1 METAGSLPCR
11 RFCFSCKPSHRAL
24 YHGAFVFRLSRIK
37 NNTVLNEYRKKRDF
51 KKTAEPAGDDRH
63 SSGDRAF
70 VVQKH
75 AATHLHYD
83 LRLEVDGVL
92 KSWAVPKGPSLNP
105 GDKRLAMHVE
115 DHPFEYRNFEG
126 SIPKGEYGGGE
137 VIIWDKGTYAPEGT
151 LSTKEQL
158 AKGELK
164 FQLHGEK
171 LRGSFVIVKLKKPGN
186 KNEWLLIKHRDAFA
200 DSKWDAEQH
209 AESVVS
215 GRTLEDI
222 AAGRPASGAR
232 RAVDPSA
239 LSEAIET
246 PMPKMPSGVRATLAE
261 LGDKAFSSPNWVFE
275 IKWDGVRAIAQI
287 ENGKTSLWARS
298 GRDVTLEY
306 PEFKDMAAR
315 FRVRDAIIDGEIV
328 TLDADGRSNF
338 HTLQHRLGV
347 QNPSRQLMQSVP
359 LDYFAFDVMY
369 AEGYDLRR
377 VPLVER
383 KDFLQQILSPNE
395 RIHFSEHIPE
405 QGEAL
410 YEAARGKGLEGII
423 AKLKN
428 STYAGARTSTWVK
441 LKIVS
446 EVDAVVAGY
455 TEGRGSRKF
464 FGALVLGLYEGG
476 ELKFI
481 GNVGTGFDET
491 KQEEITKQLEE
502 LRAEK
507 SPFSKPPALRENV
520 DWVEPTLVARVKY
533 ANWTNDNHLRAPVF
547 LSLLTDRSARDCTME
562 DAKPESTAALES
574 KAEKENPAP
583 KKAKGKPAKAA
594 PVNEPEREEIPTE
607 KPPPAIDISRA
618 KQKASKNPAPSPKA
632 ASKTISISSGRESE
646 VENELRAG
654 HKETMDV
661 ESDGQRLHFSNLNK
675 IYFPEVGVKKREL
688 LAYYYRMARYI
699 LPFLQ
704 DRPMV
709 LRRYPDGVDGK
720 AFFQKEAPSYL
731 PDWIQTATVDSEERG
746 GEMQYILCNSRATL
760 LYLTNLGCID
770 HNPWSSR
777 AQSQE
782 NPDYVFFDLDPTDDT
797 PFSDVMH
804 IAREIY
810 AMLKSI
816 KMRCY
821 MKTSGA
827 SGFHIFIPLEPKY
840 TYEQTRT
847 FAEVVGRLVASKN
860 SKLTTFERTVSK
872 RPKGRILIDALQN
885 ASGKPLACA
894 YSVRAFPKATVST
907 PLTPEELT
915 TNISAEQF
923 TLRNFNDRIAK
934 VGDLWSDFWQN
945 RQTLDRAL
953 ELLAGKFPKGER

>member
-1 METAGSLPCR
+1 MLD
-11 RFCFSCKPSHRAL
+11 
-24 YHGAFVFRLSRIK
+24 
-37 NNTVLNEYRKKRDF
+37 EYKKKRDF
-51 KKTAEPAGDDRH
+51 KKTAEPAGDERH
-63 SSGDRAF
+63 HGSDRAF

-115 DHPFEYRNFEG
+115 DHPFEYRKFEG

-137 VIIWDKGTYAPEGT
+137 VIIWDQGTYAPEGT

-171 LRGSFVIVKLKKPGN
+171 LRGSFVILKLRKPGN

-200 DSKWDAEQH
+200 DNKWDSEQH

-222 AAGRPASGAR
+222 AAGRPASLEHRIA
-232 RAVDPSA
+232 DPSA
-239 LSEAIET
+239 LPGAVQAS
-246 PMPKMPSGVRATLAE
+246 MPKMPSGVRATLAE
-261 LGDKAFSSPNWVFE
+261 LGDKPFSSPNWVYE

-287 ENGKTSLWARS
+287 EDGKTTLWARS
-298 GRDVTLEY
+298 GRDVTSEY

-315 FRVRDAIIDGEIV
+315 FRLRNAIIDGEIV

-347 QNPSRQLMQSVP
+347 QNPSRQMMQSVP

-369 AEGYDLRR
+369 ADGYDLRR
-377 VPLVER
+377 ASLVDR
-383 KDFLQQILSPNE
+383 KDFLKQILSGNE
-395 RIHFSEHIPE
+395 RIHFSEHIAE
-405 QGEAL
+405 QGEAM
-410 YEAARGKGLEGII
+410 YEAARSKGLEGIV

-428 STYAGARTSTWVK
+428 STYAGERTSTWVK

-464 FGALVLGLYEGG
+464 FGALVLGLYEGR

-481 GNVGTGFDET
+481 GSVGTGFDEA
-491 KQEEITKQLEE
+491 KQEKIFDKLNV
-502 LRAEK
+502 LRSK
-507 SPFSKPPALRENV
+507 TSPFAKIPGLRENV
-520 DWVEPTLVARVKY
+520 EWVEPELVARVKY

-547 LSLLTDRSARDCTME
+547 LSLLTDRAAKDCTME
-562 DAKPESTAALES
+562 DAKPESTAALET
-574 KAEKENPAP
+574 KAEKENPAAP
-583 KKAKGKPAKAA
+583 KTKTKAKRAAKSDSARESDDE
-594 PVNEPEREEIPTE
+594 PVHLIESDAVDEISP
-607 KPPPAIDISRA
+607 SR
-618 KQKASKNPAPSPKA
+618 KNPAKSQMASPKA
-632 ASKTISISSGRESE
+632 TSKTVSISSGREAE
-646 VENELRAG
+646 IENELRSG
-654 HKETMDV
+654 IKETLDV

-731 PDWIQTATVDSEERG
+731 PDWIETATVDSEERG
-746 GEMQYILCNSRATL
+746 GEMQYILCNSRAAL

-782 NPDYVFFDLDPTDDT
+782 NPDYVFFDLDPTPDT
-797 PFSDVMH
+797 PFSDVMRV
-804 IAREIY
+804 AREIY

-821 MKTSGA
+821 LKTSGA

-840 TYEQTRT
+840 TFEQTRT
-847 FAEVVGRLVASKN
+847 FAEVVGRLVASEN
-860 SKLTTFERTVSK
+860 PKLTTFERTVSK

-907 PLTPEELT
+907 PLSPEELS

-923 TLRNFNDRIAK
+923 TLRNFNDRFAK
-934 VGDLWSDFWQN
+934 VGDLWSDFWKN

-953 ELLAGKFPKGER
+953 ELLAKKFPKGES

>member
-1 METAGSLPCR
+1 L
-11 RFCFSCKPSHRAL
+11 
-24 YHGAFVFRLSRIK
+24 
-37 NNTVLNEYRKKRDF
+37 LNEYKKKRDF

-63 SSGDRAF
+63 HGADRVF

-105 GDKRLAMHVE
+105 GDKRLAMQVE
-115 DHPFEYRNFEG
+115 DHPFEYRKFEG

-137 VIIWDKGTYAPEGT
+137 MIIWDQGTYAPEGT
-151 LSTKEQL
+151 LSIKEQL
-158 AKGELK
+158 AKGDFK
-164 FQLHGEK
+164 FQLNGEK
-171 LRGSFVIVKLKKPGN
+171 LRGSFVLVKLKKPGN
-186 KNEWLLIKHRDAFA
+186 KNEWLLIKHRDAFV
-200 DSKWDAEQH
+200 DTKWDVEQH
-209 AESVVS
+209 AESVIS

-222 AAGRPASGAR
+222 REGRPATRERIAI
-232 RAVDPSA
+232 DPSQ
-239 LSEAIET
+239 LPGAIES
-246 PMPKMPSGVRATLAE
+246 KMPSMPNGVRATLAE
-261 LGDKAFSSPNWVFE
+261 LGDKPFSSPNWVYE

-287 ENGKTSLWARS
+287 ENGKTTLWARS
-298 GRDVTLEY
+298 GRDVTTEY

-328 TLDADGRSNF
+328 TLDAEGRSNF

-347 QNPSRQLMQSVP
+347 QNPSRQFVQSVP

-369 AEGYDLRR
+369 ADGYDLRGAS
-377 VPLVER
+377 LVER
-383 KDFLQQILSPNE
+383 KNFLQQILSSNE
-395 RIHFSEHIPE
+395 RIHFSEHIAE
-405 QGEAL
+405 QGEAM
-410 YEAARGKGLEGII
+410 YEAARSKGLEGIV
-423 AKLKN
+423 AKLAN
-428 STYAGARTSTWVK
+428 STYVGMRTSSWVK

-446 EVDAVVAGY
+446 ELDAVVAGY

-464 FGALVLGLYEGG
+464 FGALVLGLYEGK

-481 GNVGTGFDET
+481 GSVGTGFDES
-491 KQEEITKQLEE
+491 KQEKIFNQLER
-502 LRAEK
+502 LRAK
-507 SPFSKPPALRENV
+507 TSPFSKIPGLRENV
-520 DWVEPTLVARVKY
+520 EWVEPELVARVKY

-547 LSLLTDRSARDCTME
+547 LSLLTDRAAKDCTME
-562 DAKPESTAALES
+562 DAKPESTATLES
-574 KAEKENPAP
+574 KAEKENPQAI
-583 KKAKGKPAKAA
+583 KTKEKQLRKAKAA
-594 PVNEPEREEIPTE
+594 PEPEPEEE
-607 KPPPAIDISRA
+607 SEEELAAVEEVPAPQP
-618 KQKASKNPAPSPKA
+618 KTVKAAPSPAKNSA
-632 ASKTISISSGRESE
+632 KTVSISSGREAE
-646 VENELRAG
+646 IELELRSG
-654 HKETMDV
+654 QKETLDV

-675 IYFPEVGVKKREL
+675 IYFPTVGVKKREL

-731 PDWIQTATVDSEERG
+731 PDWIETATVDSDERG

-777 AQSQE
+777 AQSQS

-847 FAEVVGRLVASKN
+847 FAEVVGRLVASEN
-860 SKLTTFERTVSK
+860 PKLTTFERTVSK

-907 PLTPEELT
+907 PLSPEELT

-923 TLRNFNDRIAK
+923 TLRNFADRIAK

-953 ELLAGKFPKGER
+953 TLLAKKFPKG